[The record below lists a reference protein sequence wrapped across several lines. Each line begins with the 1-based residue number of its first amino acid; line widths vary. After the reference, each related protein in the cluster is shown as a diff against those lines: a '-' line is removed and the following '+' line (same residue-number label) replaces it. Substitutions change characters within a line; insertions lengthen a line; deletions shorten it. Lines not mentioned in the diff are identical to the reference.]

1 MNQYGPALVVGLLI
15 GGAILLDDVITPRHP
30 HPAMMIEAHDMGP
43 MPMIRKEMR
52 IGGPGDQDMA
62 PHKKVWIQKNGD
74 GVIEMSEEM
83 EIIVLADDSDATED
97 VTLVEVHVDGESTTG
112 LADTVKAIVAKAR
125 AEGRKP
131 SPEELRA
138 AIRGAMG
145 STDEPTSV
153 DVEIQIERA
162 P

>member
-52 IGGPGDQDMA
+52 IGGSGEQDMG
-62 PHKKVWIQKNGD
+62 PHKKVWIQKSGD
-74 GVIEMSEEM
+74 GVIEKSEEM
-83 EIIVLADDSDATED
+83 EIIVLADDGDASKE
-97 VTLVEVHVDGESTTG
+97 VTLVEVRVDGESKSDLG
-112 LADTVKAIVAKAR
+112 NTVKAIVEKAR

-131 SPEELRA
+131 LPEELRA
-138 AIRGAMG
+138 AIRDAVGNRNE
-145 STDEPTSV
+145 SKSV
-153 DVEIQIERA
+153 DVDIQIEEM

>member
-30 HPAMMIEAHDMGP
+30 HPAVMIEAHDMGP

-52 IGGPGDQDMA
+52 IGGPGASDMG
-62 PHKKVWIQKNGD
+62 PHKKIWIQKNGD
-74 GVIEMSEEM
+74 DVVEMSEEM
-83 EIIVLADDSDATED
+83 EIIVLADDRDATED
-97 VTLVEVHVDGESTTG
+97 VTLVEVHVDGESKSDLG
-112 LADTVKAIVAKAR
+112 DAVKAIVEKAR

-131 SPEELRA
+131 SHKELRA
-138 AIRGAMG
+138 AIRDSMG

-153 DVEIQIERA
+153 DVEIQIEEA

>member
-30 HPAMMIEAHDMGP
+30 NTAMMIEAPNMD
-43 MPMIRKEMR
+43 PMIRKEMR
-52 IGGPGDQDMA
+52 ISGPGEQDTG
-62 PHKKVWIQKNGD
+62 PHKQVWIQKSGD

-83 EIIVLADDSDATED
+83 EIIVLADDRDGTKD
-97 VTLVEVHVDGESTTG
+97 VTLVEVHVDGESKSDLG
-112 LADTVKAIVAKAR
+112 DTVKAIVEKAR

-138 AIRGAMG
+138 AIRDAVGNG
-145 STDEPTSV
+145 SEPKSV
-153 DVEIQIERA
+153 AVEIQIEET